1 MCMRIYT
8 VLFFNFYFLCANK
21 FLVYTV
27 HFVFVH
33 QWLSSYITGLKD
45 LTLETDHESLLAFLK
60 TGNLDEFK
68 LIIQRFRTML
78 MNTHMRA
85 HTHTHVPNQGLQ
97 TPPVR
102 GNNRKKEKNAKTT
115 VFFSLNDFSTL
126 DQGSMEGFTINS
138 LKICV
143 FCRSFISSLK

>member
-1 MCMRIYT
+1 MRIYT

-78 MNTHMRA
+78 MKYTNR
-85 HTHTHVPNQGLQ
+85 VKYS
-97 TPPVR
+97 R
-102 GNNRKKEKNAKTT
+102 GKNLTT
-115 VFFSLNDFSTL
+115 VADTL
-126 DQGSMEGFTINS
+126 SRALVQTA
-138 LKICV
+138 
-143 FCRSFISSLK
+143 

>member
-78 MNTHMRA
+78 MKYTNRVKYSRGKNLTYSSRHSFQGISPDSLILVRLTHLLSHDGR
-85 HTHTHVPNQGLQ
+85 
-97 TPPVR
+97 
-102 GNNRKKEKNAKTT
+102 NNRYHTRQAASQRGE
-115 VFFSLNDFSTL
+115 
-126 DQGSMEGFTINS
+126 IH
-138 LKICV
+138 
-143 FCRSFISSLK
+143 